1 MHIYTRTGDNGE
13 TGVIGGRLSKTSTL
27 FDLVGGLDE
36 LNASIGVVVSSLLL
50 REIDSESKK
59 QQEKEKTKSRATE
72 EGSKDKSIEKDID
85 VLIKDLLTI
94 QSHIFELGTLA
105 VTLKGEIKFK
115 GWKEYAADLEKQINR
130 YEGELPSLKNFILP
144 GGTLASSYL
153 HLSRSICRRTERQ
166 GFKYLGEIK
175 KGKLLERKSAQK
187 DQKKMESLTLSAE
200 YIKQLESA
208 LKFLNRLSDYLFIL
222 ARIVNYKSNTPEQV
236 WRS

>member
-36 LNASIGVVVSSLLL
+36 LNASIGVVSSLLI
-50 REIDSESKK
+50 RENNLQSEKQKEESEEKSK
-59 QQEKEKTKSRATE
+59 E
-72 EGSKDKSIEKDID
+72 ESIEKDID

-130 YEGELPSLKNFILP
+130 YEGELPKLKNFILP
-144 GGTLASSYL
+144 GGTLTSSYL

-175 KGKLLERKSAQK
+175 KGKLLERKSAHMSEKNQK
-187 DQKKMESLTLSAE
+187 NMDSLTLSAE
-200 YIKQLESA
+200 YIEQVESA

-222 ARIVNYKSNTPEQV
+222 ARVVNHKSNTPEQV